1 MKTLCEWGGTSV
13 EHTSRCSIRT
23 VTERHG
29 SVITVRSVQQP
40 KFTEDQLQTLA
51 SQTTDL
57 TEDVRTWLSGLTSK
71 KPSGMAE
78 ESQQSDTRLICQDR
92 KASRGLRLALS
103 GQLSARHNA
112 GMHIRRSRYLR
123 HRFPPEII
131 SHAVWLYHRYCLSF
145 RDGIVKLL
153 VNALTL
159 SPICCSE
166 SSSRAQQLGG
176 WTRQFRSS

>member
-103 GQLSARHNA
+103 CQLSARHNA
-112 GMHIRRSRYLR
+112 ALVHDSTLTDSEPNPEASHRPIRYDSGRPRSV
-123 HRFPPEII
+123 I
-131 SHAVWLYHRYCLSF
+131 
-145 RDGIVKLL
+145 
-153 VNALTL
+153 
-159 SPICCSE
+159 
-166 SSSRAQQLGG
+166 
-176 WTRQFRSS
+176 